1 MFNRVCLCGETFAAV
16 VSDDRPSRPSHSS
29 TVHPARH
36 SEANL
41 LKCVSCNFSALLG
54 YLCIFPFRQPFPECH
69 RGFVQQSI
77 GASVNSSRAFVGM
90 GLKAE
95 DFCYWVFFP
104 PFLKLQMHTENDK
117 LAPSRDIAAVRKTFL
132 SKMLDLRPRHSKT

>member
-1 MFNRVCLCGETFAAV
+1 MFNCVCLCGETSAAV
-16 VSDDRPSRPSHSS
+16 VSDDRPVRPSRSP

-69 RGFVQQSI
+69 RGFVQQST
-77 GASVNSSRAFVGM
+77 GASVNSSRAFVVM
-90 GLKAE
+90 GFKAE
-95 DFCYWVFFP
+95 DFCYCVFSP
-104 PFLKLQMHTENDK
+104 PLPKAADAHRERQ
-117 LAPSRDIAAVRKTFL
+117 ARGVAAVRKTFL